1 MTRVK
6 KIGFKGLVKYLR
18 DFEMQ
23 YGMSSPDFFAKFSK
37 GELGDA
43 GDFIMWAGLYETYLD
58 LAPKYD
64 KTRRK
69 SEHAAIPAQ

>member
-1 MTRVK
+1 MPRVK

-18 DFEMQ
+18 EFETQ
-23 YGMSSPDFFAKFSK
+23 YGMSSAEFHAKFSR

-58 LAPKYD
+58 LAPKSE

-69 SEHAAIPAQ
+69 DEQIAIPAQ